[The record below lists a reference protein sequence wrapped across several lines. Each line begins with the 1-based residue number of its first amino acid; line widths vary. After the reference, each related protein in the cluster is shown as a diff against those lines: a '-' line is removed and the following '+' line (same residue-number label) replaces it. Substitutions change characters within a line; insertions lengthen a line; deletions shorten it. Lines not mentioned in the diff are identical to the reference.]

1 MERSENPFA
10 VVIQA
15 HLVALETRSDEP
27 DRAPQKL
34 TVARKSYERGFSKP
48 VVIGLFRFLNRVLWL
63 PDDLETRFDDKMN
76 ANEWERKR
84 EYVTS
89 IERRGIKKGIAEI
102 VSLQLQRRFGAL
114 NEAAQALVSAL
125 AVEQVRCER
134 CAI

>member
-1 MERSENPFA
+1 MTQIERIDANAF
-10 VVIQA
+10 
-15 HLVALETRSDEP
+15 LVLSAMIRARPRHQRSIDAFFS
-27 DRAPQKL
+27 RYMQ
-34 TVARKSYERGFSKP
+34 SYERGFSKP

-63 PDDLETRFDDKMN
+63 PDDLETEFDDKMN